1 VSKLLPKPL
10 GWCGNGK
17 GKNYGYQS
25 NPLVRDSRG
34 IFATQKLGRAAAPA
48 DRFTIDRINVG
59 GYIYNRTMRDEQAE
73 EIIEA
78 LKDYYENPE
87 AYTIADLE
95 DIFQDRDPFEF
106 L

>member
-1 VSKLLPKPL
+1 M
-10 GWCGNGK
+10 
-17 GKNYGYQS
+17 
-25 NPLVRDSRG
+25 
-34 IFATQKLGRAAAPA
+34 ATRQDTLASAGVFLCSGRATAPG
-48 DRFTIDRINVG
+48 DRFTISKINVG

>member
-1 VSKLLPKPL
+1 MAEYEDK
-10 GWCGNGK
+10 
-17 GKNYGYQS
+17 
-25 NPLVRDSRG
+25 
-34 IFATQKLGRAAAPA
+34 IMATRQDTLASAGVFLCSGRAVAPA

-87 AYTIADLE
+87 QYSIYDLE
-95 DIFQDRDPFEF
+95 EIFQDRDPFEF